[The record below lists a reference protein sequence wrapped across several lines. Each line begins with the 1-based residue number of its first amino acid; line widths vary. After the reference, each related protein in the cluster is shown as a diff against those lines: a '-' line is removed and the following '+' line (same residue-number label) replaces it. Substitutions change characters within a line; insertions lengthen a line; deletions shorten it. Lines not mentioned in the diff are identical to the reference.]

1 MHQPNNLGLLLSMW
15 FQLAIKLA
23 MQLVNYQQSNDTK
36 DFPLIAVSYFTT
48 LKKNIVQ
55 EELQNAGAVVITT
68 KYETADIVFIAADK
82 KIINAIAALPFV
94 SSLNLQTL
102 KDKPLNY
109 KSSGSAWREW
119 P

>member
-1 MHQPNNLGLLLSMW
+1 MLLRCDRA
-15 FQLAIKLA
+15 FK
-23 MQLVNYQQSNDTK
+23 K

-55 EELQNAGAVVITT
+55 EALQNAGAVVITT

-109 KSSGSAWREW
+109 KSRAAHGVSGLNAVNGKNLNGEKKTLRAKVMPE
-119 P
+119 